1 MLEVVT
7 QAPELGI
14 ETERERVEGLARKAI
29 ATHVLPALG
38 AEGRDFELALPA
50 YGKSSLVYLVD
61 VDGGSSFVLR
71 VEPSWRR
78 YPAFRR
84 RRNAT
89 LFWTRHELP
98 TPRLL
103 YQGLSPATR
112 LKTGL
117 FLLAEQKIEGI
128 NLVDQAQHRGG
139 YSALGRTLARV
150 HGVRRS
156 WHYGALFRPEL
167 GSYAAHFQRRNQAR
181 LRQLE
186 REGALTS
193 EAQGKL
199 ARWFEQFDPARR
211 PRKTLNL
218 IHHRCSESDVM
229 VDVEGKAWMLGP
241 YGAGFGLFETDL
253 VRAEVYICRDDPE
266 KVGRLQQAYF
276 GSFHPECFRL
286 HERVAPAFRAEMH
299 LAHACRGVTERTQ
312 ELESLQRIAN
322 V

>member
-7 QAPELGI
+7 YAPGLGI
-14 ETERERVEGLARKAI
+14 ETERERVEALARKAI
-29 ATHVLPALG
+29 ATHVLPALRAG
-38 AEGRDFELALPA
+38 GRDFELTIPSH
-50 YGKSSLVYLVD
+50 GTSSLVYLVD

-78 YPAFRR
+78 YAAFRR

-89 LFWTRHELP
+89 LFWMRHELP

-117 FLLAEQKIEGI
+117 LLLAEQKIEGI

-156 WHYGALFRPEL
+156 WHHGALSRPKL
-167 GSYAAHFQRRNQAR
+167 GSYAAHFRRRNQAR

-186 REGALTS
+186 GKGALSS
-193 EAQGKL
+193 EAREKL
-199 ARWFEQFDPARR
+199 ERWFEQFEPALRSV
-211 PRKTLNL
+211 KSFNL
-218 IHHRCSESDVM
+218 IHRRCTESDVM
-229 VDVEGKAWMLGP
+229 VDVEGKTWILEP
-241 YGAGFGLFETDL
+241 YSAGFGLFETDL

-266 KVGRLQQAYF
+266 KVGRLHQAYF
-276 GSFHPECFRL
+276 ATVRPECLRL
-286 HERVAPAFRAEMH
+286 HERVAPAFRAELH
-299 LAHACRGVTERTQ
+299 LAHACREATERTQ
-312 ELESLQRIAN
+312 ELESLQRIAD

>member
-7 QAPELGI
+7 YAPELGI
-14 ETERERVEGLARKAI
+14 ETERERVEALARKAI

-38 AEGRDFELALPA
+38 AGGRDFELAIPA

-71 VEPSWRR
+71 VEPSWKR
-78 YPAFRR
+78 YAAFRR

-89 LFWTRHELP
+89 LFWMRHELP

-128 NLVDQAQHRGG
+128 NLLDQAQHRGG

-150 HGVRRS
+150 HTVRRS
-156 WHYGALFRPEL
+156 WHHGALSRPEL

-181 LRQLE
+181 LQQLE
-186 REGALTS
+186 REGALSS
-193 EAQGKL
+193 EAREKL
-199 ARWFEQFDPARR
+199 ERWCEQFEPALRSV
-211 PRKTLNL
+211 KSFNL
-218 IHHRCSESDVM
+218 VHRHCSESDVM
-229 VDVEGKAWMLGP
+229 VDVEGKAWILGP
-241 YGAGFGLFETDL
+241 YGAGFGVFETDL

-266 KVGRLQQAYF
+266 KVGRLHQAYF
-276 GSFHPECFRL
+276 GTVRPEYFRL
-286 HERVAPAFRAEMH
+286 HERIAPAFRAELH
-299 LAHACRGVTERTQ
+299 LAHACLDASRRST
-312 ELESLQRIAN
+312 ELESLQRIAD